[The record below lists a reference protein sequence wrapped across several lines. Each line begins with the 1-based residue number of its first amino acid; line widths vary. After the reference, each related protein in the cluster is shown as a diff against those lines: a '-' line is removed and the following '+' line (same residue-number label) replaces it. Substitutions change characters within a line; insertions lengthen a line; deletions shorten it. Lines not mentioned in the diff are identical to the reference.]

1 METAD
6 QGLFRKEQAL
16 EFLGAKKNL
25 NAFELF
31 RTEQRRRVSS
41 LNLSRTTQLR
51 SRHRTAAA
59 NEESVMQGQIT
70 KYRDDL
76 GFGVIKT
83 DDGRRYRFA
92 KQQIR
97 SAADVLIGQDVDFVL
112 YASHPTEIIVLAGT
126 PWSAFG
132 RLCGGE

>member
-1 METAD
+1 
-6 QGLFRKEQAL
+6 
-16 EFLGAKKNL
+16 
-25 NAFELF
+25 
-31 RTEQRRRVSS
+31 
-41 LNLSRTTQLR
+41 
-51 SRHRTAAA
+51 
-59 NEESVMQGQIT
+59 MQGQIT

-112 YASHPTEIIVLAGT
+112 FASRPTEIIVLAGT

-132 RLCGGE
+132 SPGGGE